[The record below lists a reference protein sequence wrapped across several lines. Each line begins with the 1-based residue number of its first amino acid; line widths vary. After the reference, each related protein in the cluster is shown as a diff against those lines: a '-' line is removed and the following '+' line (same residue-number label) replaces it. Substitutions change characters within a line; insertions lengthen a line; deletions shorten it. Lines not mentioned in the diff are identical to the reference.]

1 MKTIC
6 FYFQVHQPW
15 RLKRY
20 RFFDM
25 GRDHNYLDDL
35 TNRSIMQKVARE
47 CYLPMNALLF
57 NLIRQSEGRF
67 RCTFSLTGLAV
78 EQMRAYAPEVLDSF
92 RRLAR
97 TGCVEFLAET
107 YSHSL
112 ASLSSKEDFMQQV
125 ALHTE
130 LMKKEFGITPTA
142 FRNTELIYSDR
153 IGADVAEMGFKTML
167 AEGARHVLGWKSP
180 GYVYANALDQRLR
193 LLLRNYKL
201 SDDIAFRFSNRGWD
215 QWPLTAE
222 KYTGWLAS
230 DELEGDVVNLF
241 MDYETFGEHQR
252 ADTGIFDFM
261 KALVPAVLKREGLEF
276 STVSEAAA
284 KYQPVAVLH
293 CPHVMS
299 WADEERDIT
308 AWLGNELQ
316 NEAFGKLY
324 ALRDKISRLKDP
336 DFDHV
341 WNFMQ
346 ASDHFY
352 YMATKWLSDGD
363 VHAYFNPYE
372 SSYDAFINYMNVL
385 SDFEIEVEK
394 AFDRKPPVRKT
405 KPSPRKKGSDREK
418 AGVR

>member
-97 TGCVEFLAET
+97 TGCVEFLSET

-130 LMKKEFGITPTA
+130 LMKKEFGVAPTA

-153 IGADVAEMGFKTML
+153 IGSDVAEMGFKTML
-167 AEGARHVLGWKSP
+167 AEEP
-180 GYVYANALDQRLR
+180 DTY
-193 LLLRNYKL
+193 
-201 SDDIAFRFSNRGWD
+201 WD
-215 QWPLTAE
+215 GSRPAM
-222 KYTGWLAS
+222 
-230 DELEGDVVNLF
+230 F
-241 MDYETFGEHQR
+241 MPMR
-252 ADTGIFDFM
+252 
-261 KALVPAVLKREGLEF
+261 
-276 STVSEAAA
+276 STSA
-284 KYQPVAVLH
+284 
-293 CPHVMS
+293 
-299 WADEERDIT
+299 
-308 AWLGNELQ
+308 
-316 NEAFGKLY
+316 
-324 ALRDKISRLKDP
+324 
-336 DFDHV
+336 
-341 WNFMQ
+341 
-346 ASDHFY
+346 
-352 YMATKWLSDGD
+352 
-363 VHAYFNPYE
+363 
-372 SSYDAFINYMNVL
+372 
-385 SDFEIEVEK
+385 
-394 AFDRKPPVRKT
+394 
-405 KPSPRKKGSDREK
+405 
-418 AGVR
+418 

>member
-35 TNRSIMQKVARE
+35 TNRSIMQKIARE

-130 LMKKEFGITPTA
+130 LMKKEFGVAPTA

-153 IGADVAEMGFKTML
+153 D
-167 AEGARHVLGWKSP
+167 
-180 GYVYANALDQRLR
+180 RLR
-193 LLLRNYKL
+193 C
-201 SDDIAFRFSNRGWD
+201 G
-215 QWPLTAE
+215 
-222 KYTGWLAS
+222 
-230 DELEGDVVNLF
+230 
-241 MDYETFGEHQR
+241 
-252 ADTGIFDFM
+252 
-261 KALVPAVLKREGLEF
+261 
-276 STVSEAAA
+276 
-284 KYQPVAVLH
+284 
-293 CPHVMS
+293 
-299 WADEERDIT
+299 RD
-308 AWLGNELQ
+308 GFQ
-316 NEAFGKLY
+316 
-324 ALRDKISRLKDP
+324 
-336 DFDHV
+336 DHV
-341 WNFMQ
+341 GRGSPTRTGMEVARLCLCQCARPALEAVAAQLQ
-346 ASDHFY
+346 ALGRHRVPFLQPRVG
-352 YMATKWLSDGD
+352 ANGLSRRKNTRGGSLRTSWRGMWSI
-363 VHAYFNPYE
+363 
-372 SSYDAFINYMNVL
+372 SSWI
-385 SDFEIEVEK
+385 
-394 AFDRKPPVRKT
+394 T
-405 KPSPRKKGSDREK
+405 KPSASTSVPIRVFSTL
-418 AGVR
+418 

>member
-130 LMKKEFGITPTA
+130 LMKKEFGIAPTA

-153 IGADVAEMGFKTML
+153 IGSDVAEMGFKTML

-222 KYTGWLAS
+222 K
-230 DELEGDVVNLF
+230 
-241 MDYETFGEHQR
+241 
-252 ADTGIFDFM
+252 
-261 KALVPAVLKREGLEF
+261 
-276 STVSEAAA
+276 
-284 KYQPVAVLH
+284 
-293 CPHVMS
+293 
-299 WADEERDIT
+299 
-308 AWLGNELQ
+308 
-316 NEAFGKLY
+316 
-324 ALRDKISRLKDP
+324 
-336 DFDHV
+336 
-341 WNFMQ
+341 
-346 ASDHFY
+346 
-352 YMATKWLSDGD
+352 
-363 VHAYFNPYE
+363 
-372 SSYDAFINYMNVL
+372 
-385 SDFEIEVEK
+385 
-394 AFDRKPPVRKT
+394 
-405 KPSPRKKGSDREK
+405 
-418 AGVR
+418 

>member
-130 LMKKEFGITPTA
+130 LMKKEFGVAPTA

-153 IGADVAEMGFKTML
+153 IGSDVAEMGFKTML

-201 SDDIAFRFSNRGWD
+201 STTSRSVSPTEGGTNGLSRRKNTRGGS
-215 QWPLTAE
+215 LRT
-222 KYTGWLAS
+222 
-230 DELEGDVVNLF
+230 
-241 MDYETFGEHQR
+241 
-252 ADTGIFDFM
+252 
-261 KALVPAVLKREGLEF
+261 
-276 STVSEAAA
+276 
-284 KYQPVAVLH
+284 
-293 CPHVMS
+293 S
-299 WADEERDIT
+299 WRGM
-308 AWLGNELQ
+308 WS
-316 NEAFGKLY
+316 
-324 ALRDKISRLKDP
+324 ISS
-336 DFDHV
+336 
-341 WNFMQ
+341 W
-346 ASDHFY
+346 
-352 YMATKWLSDGD
+352 
-363 VHAYFNPYE
+363 
-372 SSYDAFINYMNVL
+372 I
-385 SDFEIEVEK
+385 
-394 AFDRKPPVRKT
+394 T
-405 KPSPRKKGSDREK
+405 KPSASTSVPIRVFSTL
-418 AGVR
+418 